1 MPVVAVDAAITYL
14 LALELESAQV
24 FDADPLTEE
33 QVTSYVLVGHDG
45 DETSAAASSTSL
57 GRAAFEPDTRDEA
70 GEITL
75 AVVATTGV
83 IDDDLKTCRA
93 TTLATL
99 TELETALRADSTL
112 GGAVADSWVSGVDM
126 FQERNEEG
134 AEVRRV
140 VTLSYEALQDPA

>member
-1 MPVVAVDAAITYL
+1 MPVVAVDAAIDYL

-24 FDADPLTEE
+24 FDGDPLTEE

-45 DETSAAASSTSL
+45 GETPGPSSSTTLS
-57 GRAAFEPDTRDEA
+57 RAAFEQDTRDEA
-70 GEITL
+70 GVIFL

-83 IDDDLKTCRA
+83 VEDDLSACRA
-93 TTLATL
+93 ATLVTL
-99 TELETALRADSTL
+99 TELEAALRADSTL
-112 GGAVADSWVSGVDM
+112 GGAVADSWVSSVDM
-126 FQERNEEG
+126 FPDRNDEG